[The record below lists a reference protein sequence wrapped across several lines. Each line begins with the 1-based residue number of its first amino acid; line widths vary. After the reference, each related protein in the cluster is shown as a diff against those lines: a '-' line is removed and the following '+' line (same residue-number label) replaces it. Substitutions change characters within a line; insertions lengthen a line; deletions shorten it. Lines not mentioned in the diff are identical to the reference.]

1 MRSCKNEDCGACP
14 VDKSLFAESKEVC
27 FLDLKPEERRESRIF
42 SPARSLCQWRQKTSL
57 IFKEIACFWI
67 IVSHAPY
74 YSSMVP
80 VDCSKHLC
88 KCPTPRQTTNRL
100 SLVGHGCCNAVL
112 PNVVVVPRETCFNS
126 KKQGQNIQYHILC
139 RREEFSSDLLL
150 LLLCKL
156 NNKSRFIL
164 IQTLA

>member
-42 SPARSLCQWRQKTSL
+42 SPAGSLRQWRQKTSL

-126 KKQGQNIQYHILC
+126 KNRARTSSIIFNAERKSSPLTCFFCCSVNWITSQG
-139 RREEFSSDLLL
+139 SSWY
-150 LLLCKL
+150 KH
-156 NNKSRFIL
+156 
-164 IQTLA
+164 